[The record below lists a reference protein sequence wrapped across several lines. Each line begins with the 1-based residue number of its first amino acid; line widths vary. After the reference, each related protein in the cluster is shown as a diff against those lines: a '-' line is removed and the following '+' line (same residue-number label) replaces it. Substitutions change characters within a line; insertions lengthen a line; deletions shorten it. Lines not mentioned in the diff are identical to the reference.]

1 MKKPISI
8 WNTVDLKQVPPA
20 TREDKFYLALFLVAV
35 LGGAIRK
42 WFTTS
47 GAVANGVLFV
57 QMIIPFLMFFFRSG
71 KAVSPFGKYGIL
83 GIYFFYMLI
92 HIFHPWQPT
101 LYHGILGMLVHG
113 LFWIGMYYYICNRA
127 LFHPY
132 RYLRLMLILCA
143 VEIFLAFIQYQLPSS
158 HILNRY
164 ANEKVGI
171 AMIADRVRVS
181 GTFSYLSGYTAF
193 LLFFPFFVWALIRFR
208 ISTWVIALA
217 TSFGLFASFMT
228 GSRSGTL
235 LYILFMGA
243 MLVQSYKVS
252 DLGKLALR
260 LMIPAMVGVAL
271 LMVAKN
277 VSVADQVQAA
287 YERFADR
294 VTQNRE
300 RGEEA
305 KRLTGDFDFFQGNR
319 FKDPWFGIGVGS
331 TYQGAIILFGWSRYH
346 LEFGYVESEFVKVI
360 LEGGIVMILLKIL
373 LATILV
379 SQLSFTSK
387 VLKFLTWFTL
397 VYAAPIVYNVHN
409 AAFLMMGII
418 LVDNII
424 WRQNIEANRQR
435 SEARGAA
442 ANEAPAKTEEAAHA
456 G

>member
-1 MKKPISI
+1 MKKPNSI
-8 WNTVDLKQVPPA
+8 WTTVNLKQLPPA
-20 TREDKFYLALFLVAV
+20 TREDKLFLVLFLVAV

-57 QMIIPFLMFFFRSG
+57 QMVIPFLMFFFRSG
-71 KAVSPFGKYGIL
+71 RAVSPFGKYGIL

-113 LFWIGMYYYICNRA
+113 LFWIGIFYYISNRA

-132 RYLRLMLILCA
+132 RYLRLMFILCA
-143 VEIFLAFIQYQLPSS
+143 VEIFLAFIQYSLPSS

-193 LLFFPFFVWALIRFR
+193 LLFYPFFVWALIRFR
-208 ISTWVIALA
+208 ISTWIVALA

-228 GSRSGTL
+228 GSRGGTL
-235 LYILFMGA
+235 LYLLFTGA
-243 MLVQSYKVS
+243 MIIQAYKLS
-252 DLGKLALR
+252 DLGKLVLR
-260 LMIPAMVGVAL
+260 LLIPTLVGVAL
-271 LMVAKN
+271 LMVTK
-277 VSVADQVQAA
+277 SVTIADQIEGA
-287 YERFADR
+287 YERFAER
-294 VTQNRE
+294 VTQNRA

-305 KRLTGDFDFFQGNR
+305 QRLTGDFDYFQGNR
-319 FKDPWFGIGVGS
+319 FRDPWFGIGVGS

-379 SQLSFTSK
+379 SQLSFTSR
-387 VLKFLTWFTL
+387 VLKFFTWFTL

-424 WRQNIEANRQR
+424 WRQNNEVNRQR
-435 SEARGAA
+435 AA
-442 ANEAPAKTEEAAHA
+442 AARAASEGQEAQEVPAHE